1 MTGSVV
7 VVVVLLLLASAA
19 LAAAGAAVFQV
30 GASHVRTLQDEGFRG
45 AAELV
50 RLRSQPERTRAGI
63 RVVDSVLKLAAVGII
78 GVTGEAEWG
87 SVVSLVTLAAAVVVV
102 IVVADLLPRSIAA
115 RHPIRIAL
123 VASRFLVA
131 MVRWLSVLGAPL
143 ARVEEVLIGRE
154 ESEVTDEERELRE
167 LQELGHEEG
176 VLEEHESI
184 LVERAFRLDELTA
197 YDVMTPRVDVFAWK
211 DSMTLQEAVDQ
222 LDGVPYSRIPVYG
235 DSVDDVTG
243 ILHVREVYQ
252 AFVEGPADRTLS
264 TLARE
269 PFFVP
274 GSLSLSRLLRDFQ
287 ARRIHIGLVADE
299 FGGIDGLVTLEDVL
313 EELVGEIVDETDL
326 EEADLIRVSDT
337 EALADAAVDLRDINH
352 LFDVDLPT
360 LEHRSLNG
368 FILEELGYV
377 PSVGETLER
386 SGVRIEVVEATDTQV
401 LRARLTRTPA
411 GDASR
416 SRGG

>member
-7 VVVVLLLLASAA
+7 VVVVLLLLASAT

-45 AAELV
+45 AADLV

-63 RVVDSVLKLAAVGII
+63 RVVDSALKLAAVGIV
-78 GVTGEAEWG
+78 GVTSEAEWG

-102 IVVADLLPRSIAA
+102 LVVADLLPRSIAA
-115 RHPIRIAL
+115 RHPIRFAL
-123 VASRFLVA
+123 LASPSLVA

-143 ARVEEVLIGRE
+143 ARVEETLIGRE
-154 ESEVTDEERELRE
+154 ESEVTVEERELRE

-176 VLEEHESI
+176 VLEEHESL

-197 YDVMTPRVDVFAWK
+197 YDVMTPRVEVFAWK

-287 ARRIHIGLVADE
+287 TRRIHIGLVADE

-352 LFDVDLPT
+352 VFDVDLPT

-401 LRARLTRTPA
+401 LRARLTRTPT
-411 GDASR
+411 GDANR

>member
-1 MTGSVV
+1 MTGSVMV
-7 VVVVLLLLASAA
+7 VVGLLLLASAV

-50 RLRSQPERTRAGI
+50 RLRARPERTRTGI
-63 RVVDSVLKLAAVGII
+63 RVVDSALKLAAVGII
-78 GVTGEAEWG
+78 GVTAEAEWG
-87 SVVSLVTLAAAVVVV
+87 SLVSVLTLATAVVVV
-102 IVVADLLPRSIAA
+102 LVVADLLPRSIAA

-123 VASRFLVA
+123 LSSPFLVA
-131 MVRWLSVLGAPL
+131 MDRWLSVLGAPL
-143 ARVEEVLIGRE
+143 ARIEEVLIGRE
-154 ESEVTDEERELRE
+154 ETEVTVEERELRE

-211 DSMTLQEAVDQ
+211 DSMTLRQAVDQ

-264 TLARE
+264 SLARE

-287 ARRIHIGLVADE
+287 TRRIHIGLVADE

-326 EEADLIRVSDT
+326 EETDLIRISDT

-352 LFDVDLPT
+352 VFDVDLPT

-377 PSVGETLER
+377 PSVGEALER

-401 LRARLTRTPA
+401 LRARLTRA
-411 GDASR
+411 SGGDSKR
-416 SRGG
+416 SGGG

>member
-7 VVVVLLLLASAA
+7 VVAVLLLGSAA

-30 GASHVRTLQDEGFRG
+30 GASHVRTLHDEGFRG

-50 RLRSQPERTRAGI
+50 RLRSRPERTRAGI
-63 RVVDSVLKLAAVGII
+63 RVVDTALKLAAVGIV

-87 SVVSLVTLAAAVVVV
+87 SIVSIGTLAGAVVGVLVV
-102 IVVADLLPRSIAA
+102 GDLLPRSIAA

-123 VASRFLVA
+123 LSSPFLVA
-131 MVRWLSVLGAPL
+131 MSRWLSVLGAPL
-143 ARVEEVLIGRE
+143 ARVEEALIGRE
-154 ESEVTDEERELRE
+154 ESEVTVEERELRE
-167 LQELGHEEG
+167 LQELGREEG

-252 AFVEGPADRTLS
+252 AFVQGPADRTLS
-264 TLARE
+264 SLARE

-287 ARRIHIGLVADE
+287 SRRIHIGLVADE

-326 EEADLIRVSDT
+326 EETDLIRISDT

-352 LFDVDLPT
+352 VFDVDLPT

-377 PSVGETLER
+377 PSVGEALER

-401 LRARLTRTPA
+401 LRARLTRTR
-411 GDASR
+411 ASDTGR
-416 SRGG
+416 SGGG

>member
-7 VVVVLLLLASAA
+7 AVALLLLVSGA

-45 AAELV
+45 AAELA
-50 RLRSQPERTRAGI
+50 RLRSEPERTRGGI
-63 RVVDSVLKLAAVGII
+63 RLVESALKLAAVGIV
-78 GVTGEAEWG
+78 GVVSEGEWG
-87 SVVSLVTLAAAVVVV
+87 SLVSLATLAAAVLIALVA
-102 IVVADLLPRSIAA
+102 ADLLPRAVAA

-123 VASRFLVA
+123 LASPFLVV
-131 MVRWLSVLGAPL
+131 MSGWLRRLGAPI
-143 ARVEEVLIGRE
+143 ARIEEALVGKA
-154 ESEVTDEERELRE
+154 ESEVTVEERELRE
-167 LQELGHEEG
+167 IQELGHEEG
-176 VLEEHESI
+176 VLEEHESL

-211 DSMTLQEAVDQ
+211 DSMTLKEAVDQ

-235 DSVDDVTG
+235 ESVDDVTG

-252 AFVEGPADRTLS
+252 AFVQGPQDRMLS
-264 TLARE
+264 SLARE

-274 GSLSLSRLLRDFQ
+274 GSLSLSKLLRDFQ
-287 ARRIHIGLVADE
+287 ARRIHIGIVADE
-299 FGGIDGLVTLEDVL
+299 FGGVDGLVTLEDVL

-326 EEADLIRVSDT
+326 EEADLIRVSET

-352 LFDVDLPT
+352 EFGVDLPT

-377 PSVGETLER
+377 PSVGEALER

-401 LRARLTRTPA
+401 LRARLTRIPT
-411 GDASR
+411 GDATR
-416 SRGG
+416 PGGG